1 MDLTKTAVKSRPPRG
16 TRVRCGS
23 RFVARVWFLAVAS
36 VVLMGPPLPPTQAL
50 PPKVQASTAGV
61 PQPTYLRDVLPI
73 IMRRCSRCHNE
84 QARFVYNWLDYETAY
99 KDRAEIARRV
109 WDSWKGRYFKESMPI
124 ANSPEALAITPQE
137 RAEIRDWV
145 LEGAPRGVP
154 RPPGAP
160 KTKAEKI
167 EAGRVLFSSIC
178 AACHQ
183 PTGRGIPNVFPPL
196 AGSDFLNDDK
206 NRAIKTVINGRQ
218 GEITVN
224 GQKFNNSMPKFPLT
238 DEDIADVLTYVYNSF
253 GNSGIEVT
261 PAEVARLR
269 LESPD
274 IQGPSAPQPKSQFE

>member
-1 MDLTKTAVKSRPPRG
+1 MDLAKARKATQPLEHANSRRPWQVSGATRFLLIASGLLACAPVPSSEAVPPANQ
-16 TRVRCGS
+16 VS
-23 RFVARVWFLAVAS
+23 
-36 VVLMGPPLPPTQAL
+36 P
-50 PPKVQASTAGV
+50 V
-61 PQPTYLRDVLPI
+61 PHPTYLQDILPI

-84 QARFVYNWLDYETAY
+84 QARFVYNWLDYETAD

-109 WDSWKGRYFKESMPI
+109 WDSWKGIYFKESMPI
-124 ANSPEALAITPQE
+124 ANSPEALAITSQE
-137 RAEIRDWV
+137 RAEIRRWV

-154 RPPGAP
+154 RRPGAP

-167 EAGRVLFSSIC
+167 QAGQVLFSSIC

-218 GEITVN
+218 GEIIVN
-224 GQKFNNSMPKFPLT
+224 GQRFNNSMPKFPLS
-238 DEDIADVLTYVYNSF
+238 DDDIADVLTYVYNSF

-261 PAEVARLR
+261 PAEVAKLR
-269 LESPD
+269 QEPPD
-274 IQGPSAPQPKSQFE
+274 IQGPSAPQPKSEFE

>member
-1 MDLTKTAVKSRPPRG
+1 MNPTKARLSTQPSVGGA
-16 TRVRCGS
+16 VRCSSGVYTSIRLLAIGS
-23 RFVARVWFLAVAS
+23 ANLICTLAPTTTA
-36 VVLMGPPLPPTQAL
+36 MPPANQMPPE
-50 PPKVQASTAGV
+50 PH
-61 PQPTYLRDVLPI
+61 PTYLRDILPI

-84 QARFVYNWLDYETAY
+84 QARFVYNWLDYGTAY
-99 KDRAEIARRV
+99 KDRDEIARRV
-109 WDSWKGRYFKESMPI
+109 WDSWKEYYFKESMPI

-137 RAEIRDWV
+137 RAEIRNWV

-167 EAGRVLFSSIC
+167 QAGQVLFSSIC

-218 GEITVN
+218 GEIVVN
-224 GQKFNNSMPKFPLT
+224 GQKFNNSMPKFPLS

-269 LESPD
+269 QEPPD
-274 IQGPSAPQPKSQFE
+274 VQGPSAPQPKSEFE